1 MTRPLKI
8 VITITD
14 VAFIL
19 YWTMATLSELNAIEV
34 PPNLMYADY
43 DHPRVV
49 AWNWSFL
56 PIDLVFSIVGLAA
69 VNGSLSF
76 TNLRKL
82 LGTTDGNLSA
92 HARRL
97 EDAGLGE
104 LPRPAVAV
112 GTDRA
117 VEAARAVLDEARA
130 MRSAIRN
137 LS

>member
-56 PIDLVFSIVGLAA
+56 PIDLAFSIVGLAA
-69 VNGSLSF
+69 VDAS
-76 TNLRKL
+76 
-82 LGTTDGNLSA
+82 
-92 HARRL
+92 RRGR
-97 EDAGLGE
+97 ETSGDHIVDPDAGG
-104 LPRPAVAV
+104 
-112 GTDRA
+112 GG
-117 VEAARAVLDEARA
+117 
-130 MRSAIRN
+130 N
-137 LS
+137 GC